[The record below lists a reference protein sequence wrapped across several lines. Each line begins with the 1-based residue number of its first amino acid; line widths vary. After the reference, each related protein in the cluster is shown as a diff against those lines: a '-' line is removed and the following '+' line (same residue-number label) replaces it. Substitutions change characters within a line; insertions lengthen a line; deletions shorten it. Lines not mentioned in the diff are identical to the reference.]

1 MNKYPTVLKKY
12 MSICHPPKNVEK
24 IAIYLFHVEFFHIET
39 EERLFDMDMINF
51 WKGEGV
57 GLTFIHSLKLAMIS
71 NQTSNKQ

>member
-1 MNKYPTVLKKY
+1 MKKYPTVLKKY

-51 WKGEGV
+51 EGG
-57 GLTFIHSLKLAMIS
+57 GLTFIHSLKLAMMS
-71 NQTSNKQ
+71 NQTSIE

>member
-1 MNKYPTVLKKY
+1 MKKYPTVLKKY

-51 WKGEGV
+51 EG
-57 GLTFIHSLKLAMIS
+57 GGDRFNIYSFHDE
-71 NQTSNKQ
+71 QSNKH

>member
-1 MNKYPTVLKKY
+1 

-51 WKGEGV
+51 EEG
-57 GLTFIHSLKLAMIS
+57 GG
-71 NQTSNKQ
+71 

>member
-1 MNKYPTVLKKY
+1 MKKYPTVLKKY

-51 WKGEGV
+51 EG
-57 GLTFIHSLKLAMIS
+57 GGGRFNIYSFLKIS
-71 NQTSNKQ
+71 NDEQSNKH

>member
-1 MNKYPTVLKKY
+1 MKKYPTVLKKY

-51 WKGEGV
+51 EGGGEDR
-57 GLTFIHSLKLAMIS
+57 FNIYSFLKIS
-71 NQTSNKQ
+71 NDEQSNKH

>member
-1 MNKYPTVLKKY
+1 MKKYPTVLKKY

-39 EERLFDMDMINF
+39 EERLFDMDMNNF
-51 WKGEGV
+51 EGGI

-71 NQTSNKQ
+71 NQTSIK

>member
-1 MNKYPTVLKKY
+1 MKKYPTVLKKY

-51 WKGEGV
+51 EEG
-57 GLTFIHSLKLAMIS
+57 GDRFNIYSFLKIS
-71 NQTSNKQ
+71 NDKQSNKH

>member
-1 MNKYPTVLKKY
+1 MKKYPTVLKKY

-51 WKGEGV
+51 ERGGDR
-57 GLTFIHSLKLAMIS
+57 FNIYSFLKIS
-71 NQTSNKQ
+71 NDEQSNKH

>member
-1 MNKYPTVLKKY
+1 MKKYPTVLKKY

-51 WKGEGV
+51 EGGGKV
-57 GLTFIHSLKLAMIS
+57 
-71 NQTSNKQ
+71 

>member
-1 MNKYPTVLKKY
+1 MKKYPTVLKKY

-51 WKGEGV
+51 EG
-57 GLTFIHSLKLAMIS
+57 GGGDRFNIYSFLKIS
-71 NQTSNKQ
+71 NDEQSNKH

>member
-1 MNKYPTVLKKY
+1 MKKYPTVLKKY

-51 WKGEGV
+51 EGGGGEDR
-57 GLTFIHSLKLAMIS
+57 FNIYSFLKIS
-71 NQTSNKQ
+71 NDEQSNKH

>member
-1 MNKYPTVLKKY
+1 MKKYPTVLKKY

-51 WKGEGV
+51 EGGGGI
-57 GLTFIHSLKLAMIS
+57 GLTFIHSLKLAMMS
-71 NQTSNKQ
+71 NQTSIE

>member
-1 MNKYPTVLKKY
+1 

-51 WKGEGV
+51 EG
-57 GLTFIHSLKLAMIS
+57 GGDRFNIYSFLKIS
-71 NQTSNKQ
+71 NDEQSNKH

>member
-1 MNKYPTVLKKY
+1 

-51 WKGEGV
+51 EG
-57 GLTFIHSLKLAMIS
+57 GG
-71 NQTSNKQ
+71 

>member
-1 MNKYPTVLKKY
+1 MKKYPTVLKKY

-51 WKGEGV
+51 KGG
-57 GLTFIHSLKLAMIS
+57 GDRFNIYSFLKIS
-71 NQTSNKQ
+71 NDEQSNKH

>member
-1 MNKYPTVLKKY
+1 MKKYPTVLKKY

-51 WKGEGV
+51 EG
-57 GLTFIHSLKLAMIS
+57 GGDRFNIYSFLKIS
-71 NQTSNKQ
+71 NDEQSNKH